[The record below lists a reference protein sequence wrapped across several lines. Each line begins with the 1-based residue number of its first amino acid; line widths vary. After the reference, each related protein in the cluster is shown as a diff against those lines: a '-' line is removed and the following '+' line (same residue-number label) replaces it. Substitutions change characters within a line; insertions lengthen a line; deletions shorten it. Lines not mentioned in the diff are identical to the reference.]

1 MQSQIREVMH
11 ESHPSMTSLSAPPG
25 HGEPHYSEHGGAYGG
40 YNQPTMANDY
50 KRPSALKQFSSR
62 FSTGSFAAGG
72 GHSNSSNAG
81 DSGRYMTD
89 EQRAKHEDLAL
100 HHSQMGWL
108 DRHRQR
114 KNFHLIV
121 FSALTSVML
130 LIIFLTAMIWIG
142 LKIIKPHKFTVL
154 AANVNIG
161 ST

>member
-11 ESHPSMTSLSAPPG
+11 QSHPSTTSLSAPPG
-25 HGEPHYSEHGGAYGG
+25 HGDVQYQHDGG
-40 YNQPTMANDY
+40 YAYSQPTMANEN
-50 KRPSALKQFSSR
+50 KRPSAFKQFSSR
-62 FSTGSFAAGG
+62 FSTGSFVNGSSASAHGAGET
-72 GHSNSSNAG
+72 
-81 DSGRYMTD
+81 GRYMSD
-89 EQRAKHEDLAL
+89 EQRVKHEDLAL

-108 DRHRQR
+108 DRARQR
-114 KNFHLIV
+114 KNFSILV

-142 LKIIKPHKFTVL
+142 LKIIEPHKFTVL